1 MKKNEIQILEPSFF
15 KDFSCIGPACSDN
28 CCHSWEL
35 AIDKAH
41 YLQYKSERNPEFK
54 ELCNHYIKRCY
65 NGSSPERFAI
75 LALKEDGRCGFQDED
90 GGCRMIRLLG
100 PDSLSTTCALY
111 PRRKAQFSPNVWEFS
126 LSLSC
131 ATAAQLALFSQE
143 QLEICS
149 YTKEIDPSHPLDRIP
164 PLGVGRNGV
173 FSPPPAYGSVLRR
186 TCMSLV
192 SCRQYQLKER
202 ILAVG
207 LLLKRVDRMIASG
220 AATRISEFC
229 QQFLFSVERGD
240 FADFFGHL
248 EYLPKAHRAAMQLPA
263 AHLLAGAR
271 QPVLEHL
278 KDVLIPWCE
287 VNPVTG
293 EYQAGERAMDFLIEN
308 AVKKGDPLL
317 NSLEIPAENYFLNY
331 MFSGLFPFLY
341 LSEGLT
347 FEQNGILL
355 AEQFALLRLLLSLG
369 DKEQSSKEQMV
380 QAVVALSRL
389 CQHADLGK
397 DLSTLSRTLQL
408 DGLAHAA
415 YLLR

>member
-35 AIDKAH
+35 TIDKAH

-54 ELCNHYIKRCY
+54 ELCGRYIKRCHHD
-65 NGSSPERFAI
+65 SSPERFAI

-100 PDSLSTTCALY
+100 PDALSTTCALY
-111 PRRKAQFSPNVWEFS
+111 PRRKAQFSPGVWEFS

-131 ATAAQLALFSQE
+131 ATAAGLALFSQD

-149 YTKEIDPSHPLDRIP
+149 YTREIAPSSPLDRIP
-164 PLGVGRNGV
+164 PLGTGRNGV

-192 SCRQYQLKER
+192 SCRQYQLRER

-220 AATRISEFC
+220 AAARIPEFC
-229 QQFLFSVERGD
+229 QQFLLSVEKGD
-240 FADFFGHL
+240 FSGFFDHL

-263 AHLLAGAR
+263 SHLLAGAR

-278 KDVLIPWCE
+278 KDTLIPWCE
-287 VNPVTG
+287 VNPATG
-293 EYQAGERAMDFLIEN
+293 EYQAGEQAMDFLIEN

-317 NSLEIPAENYFLNY
+317 ASLEIPAENYFLNY

-355 AEQFALLRLLLSLG
+355 AEQFALLRLLLSLS
-369 DKEQSSKEQMV
+369 DKEKSPKEQMI

-389 CQHADLGK
+389 CQHADLGR
-397 DLSTLSRTLQL
+397 DLTALTQFLQL